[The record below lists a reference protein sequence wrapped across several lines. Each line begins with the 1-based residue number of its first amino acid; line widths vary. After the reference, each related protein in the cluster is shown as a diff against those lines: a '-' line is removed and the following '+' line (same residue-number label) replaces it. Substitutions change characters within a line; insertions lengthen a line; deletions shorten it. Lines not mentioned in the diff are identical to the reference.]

1 MSNLTKTCYMCRL
14 TYEAKDTWSPDGA
27 SNIKRLHCSKRCY
40 RMYKVAY
47 MSDNSFRIE
56 HSIRKAREELK
67 DQNIPNERQTE
78 LRKWIRALERR
89 LTAIKRTR
97 RINRRCRSL
106 ASLNKSDGDDRS

>member
-1 MSNLTKTCYMCRL
+1 MCRL
-14 TYEAKDTWSPDGA
+14 AYEAKDTWSPDGA

-40 RMYKVAY
+40 RLYKVAY

-56 HSIRKAREELK
+56 HSIRKAREELLAA
-67 DQNIPNERQTE
+67 NTPSERQAE
-78 LRKWIRALERR
+78 LSKWIKTLERR

-106 ASLNKSDGDDRS
+106 SKLNRSKGDERS